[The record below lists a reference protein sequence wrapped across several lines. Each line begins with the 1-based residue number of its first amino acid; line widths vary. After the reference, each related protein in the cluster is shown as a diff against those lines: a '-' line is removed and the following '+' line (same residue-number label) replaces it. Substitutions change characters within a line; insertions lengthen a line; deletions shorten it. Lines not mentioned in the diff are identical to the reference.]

1 MKPAGT
7 ILAVPH
13 LHVRPQSVASRTGG
27 EWALADA
34 DGNVRLVIWP
44 AADRDDVL
52 RDFEGELGEHDGRR
66 LLVGPASGRNAAAL
80 RAHLPWVAPRPLGLC
95 TSFGFGDR
103 LGLATPGHVRA
114 LKAAGGAIIP
124 VFAQQ
129 SARELTRTART
140 ADDVLD
146 AATWGAFA
154 EGWTGPQGADAD
166 HLKTTADIDA
176 YLAAGFTTFTIDP
189 GDHIGHLDPDATSAG
204 LRLRLDALPWTAFE
218 ETPAAMLARYAGRA
232 FDIEGRLIQLNEEI
246 LVRAAI
252 RYARAVVHVARMSR
266 HLVAAAGARS
276 VELEVSVDETDTPTS
291 PAEHVFVATELRR
304 LGVAW
309 TSFAPRL
316 VGRFE
321 KGVDYIGDAA
331 AFEADWMVHAAIA
344 RVLGPYKLSLHSG
357 SDKFSLYNAV
367 AAHTR
372 GVVHV
377 KTAGTSW
384 LEALRTLAAADAPLF
399 RELYGFARERYD
411 ADRASYHVSARADA
425 APDPATLPD
434 EQLPALLDDFHA
446 RQVLHVTFGSVLTAV
461 DRAGTGR
468 FSSRI
473 MTGLSAHAE
482 AYAANLET
490 HFLRHLTP
498 FAAAPARRAPL
509 PVSP

>member
-13 LHVRPQSVASRTGG
+13 LSVRPQSVVSRADG
-27 EWALADA
+27 EWALAHANGLDK
-34 DGNVRLVIWP
+34 LVIRP
-44 AADRDDVL
+44 AAGHDDVL
-52 RDFEGELGEHDGRR
+52 RGFDGELGEHDGRR
-66 LLVGPASGRNAAAL
+66 LLIGPASARNAAVL
-80 RAHLPWVAPRPLGLC
+80 REQLSWLAPQLVGHR

-114 LKAAGGAIIP
+114 LKAAGGSIIP

-129 SARELTRTART
+129 SARELARTVRTA
-140 ADDVLD
+140 ADVLN

-176 YLAAGFTTFTIDP
+176 FCAAGFTMFTIDP
-189 GDHIGHLDPDATSAG
+189 GDHVGQIEPDATAG
-204 LRLRLDALPWTAFE
+204 DLRIGFAALPWLELEESPTAL
-218 ETPAAMLARYAGRA
+218 LARYAGRV
-232 FDIEGRLIQLNEEI
+232 FDIEGLPLGFSEET

-252 RYARAVVHVARMSR
+252 KYARAVVHVAKMYR
-266 HLVAAAGARS
+266 HLVAVAGARV

-304 LGVAW
+304 LGVTW
-309 TSFAPRL
+309 TSLAPRL

-321 KGVDYIGDAA
+321 KGVDYIGHAA

-357 SDKFSLYNAV
+357 SDKFSIYKAV
-367 AAHTR
+367 ATHTR

-384 LEALRTLAAADAPLF
+384 LEALRTLAATDRRLF

-411 ADRASYHVSARADA
+411 ADRASYHVSARVDA
-425 APDPATLPD
+425 APDPATLSD
-434 EQLPALLDDFHA
+434 DQLPALLDDFHA
-446 RQVLHVTFGSVLTAV
+446 RQVLHVTFGSILTAA
-461 DRAGTGR
+461 DSEGSGR
-468 FSSRI
+468 FSHRI
-473 MTGLSAHAE
+473 MAGLRTRAE
-482 AYAANLET
+482 DYAANLET
-490 HFLRHLTP
+490 HFVRHLRP
-498 FAAAPARRAPL
+498 FAAASTGA
-509 PVSP
+509 